1 MGVWVPGLAALHQ
14 SSVINHCE
22 SMWIW
27 LQYMPSFRDENVQ
40 CLPKGK
46 LLQLLEL
53 SANVLNMPLHTTFH
67 VRTKNTQFTMQT
79 NLRKCWLYMSC
90 KNPAMQD
97 VQQSLCPRE
106 VWPALQSS
114 IHDSKPPEIHL
125 AILKPVKA
133 VLWNLNVIDSVLISK
148 FYMETCN
155 VILFKNKNQHSRRHW
170 LYFLHFI

>member
-1 MGVWVPGLAALHQ
+1 MENKIKTQTTLMGVWVPGLAALHQ

-27 LQYMPSFRDENVQ
+27 QQYMPSFRDENVQ

-90 KNPAMQD
+90 KNPAGC
-97 VQQSLCPRE
+97 SAI
-106 VWPALQSS
+106 ALSKGGLTCSAKFYSWLQTARNPFG
-114 IHDSKPPEIHL
+114 DSETGQGS
-125 AILKPVKA
+125 ALKPQCDRFCFDIK
-133 VLWNLNVIDSVLISK
+133 VLHGN
-148 FYMETCN
+148 M
-155 VILFKNKNQHSRRHW
+155 
-170 LYFLHFI
+170 